1 MQISARAFFTAIHGL
16 LFGGFFLLTAFGVL
30 VELTRSAYASQPSE
44 LTRPGR
50 SLATFYLCVTAIL
63 GWAAVFAGTYIVY
76 PWYRAIPPPGAALA
90 GFPQSL
96 LLASSTTSGWHRL
109 GMEWKEHLA
118 WFAPMLI
125 TMVAYVL
132 IKERSAVARHPQ
144 VRRAVL
150 TFALVAFASASVA
163 AFFGA
168 MISKHAPVKGGS
180 EIHLLKEP

>member
-1 MQISARAFFTAIHGL
+1 MQISVRAFVSAIHGL

-30 VELTRSAYASQPSE
+30 VELSRSINAAQPSE
-44 LTRPGR
+44 LTGRGR

-76 PWYRAIPPPGAALA
+76 PWYRAIPPAGAALT

-125 TMVAYVL
+125 TAVAYVM
-132 IKERSAVARHPQ
+132 IKQRSAIAKHPQ

-150 TFALVAFASASVA
+150 TFALVAFASAGIA

-168 MISKHAPVKGGS
+168 MINKHAPVKGGS
-180 EIHLLKEP
+180 EIHFLKEP